1 MRFLQDS
8 YRIRFDLLPQLQ
20 MSSPHYLAIDFE
32 TTYVKDVRDIG
43 SLGVHNYLRHP
54 DTKIWL
60 VSMSDNQGRKFSGK
74 PEDAPWNWITPETTL
89 LSHNRTF
96 DSDVLEQTW
105 VQFNDESL
113 ENPRWIPYKDW
124 ICTSDTA
131 AANQVPRA
139 LKGAC
144 KVVLGTK
151 VDKDVRD
158 KMSGKDPATMTKEF
172 WDECVD
178 YAQADA
184 DNCLAL
190 HEMLTPL
197 SEHEHKASLH
207 TTRMCHRG
215 IGVDEGKLNAS
226 IEKIKLSL
234 FELQSSVPWFGELD
248 VKGKEIPTM
257 SPKAVARECSKLGI
271 PAPESMAKDSPEFDR
286 WCEEYSERAPF
297 VQALGKIRSCNRV
310 LTVLEA
316 MKARTSGG
324 RLYYGLKYFG
334 AQHTGRWS
342 GDNGLNMQNLPR
354 KEMFGIDLRS
364 MLIPKP
370 GHVFVSAD
378 YSQIEARVLPWI
390 AGNEPLLKLLRDGM
404 DIYEA
409 YARSSLGYTDP
420 RPLKEVNPELRQIGK
435 IHILGLGFGLGAATL
450 VNYAKSNMG
459 LKLTPVEAKRIVN
472 DFRARNQPT
481 VRVWNLL
488 GGEMRRTMIQNRGE
502 DMNVKL
508 PSGRTIKYFNVHE
521 DQGMRASK
529 IQGESPLWWT
539 PGALTENLI
548 QGTARDVLAQ
558 AVVRIE
564 EAGIPVV
571 LHVHD
576 EVLCEVPLDDAQ
588 EACQTVKRI
597 MEDLPDWCAG
607 LPLNA
612 DPKIINCYTK

>member
-1 MRFLQDS
+1 MNQ
-8 YRIRFDLLPQLQ
+8 
-20 MSSPHYLAIDFE
+20 PHYLAIDFE
-32 TTYVKDVRDIG
+32 TSYVKESRDIG

-54 DTKIWL
+54 ETKIWL
-60 VSMSDNQGRKFSGK
+60 VSMSDNQGRKFTGK
-74 PEDAPWNWITPETTL
+74 PKDAPWDWITPETTL

-96 DSDVLEQTW
+96 DSDVMAVLGLFATD
-105 VQFNDESL
+105 VD
-113 ENPRWIPYKDW
+113 YKDW

-144 KVVLGTK
+144 KVMLGTK

-158 KMSGKDPATMTKEF
+158 KMSGKDPDTMTKEF
-172 WDECVD
+172 WDECVE

-190 HEMLTPL
+190 HGMLTPL

-207 TTRMCHRG
+207 TSRMCHRG
-215 IGVDEGKLNAS
+215 IGIDEVKLNS
-226 IEKIKLSL
+226 YIDSVKISL
-234 FELQSSVPWFGELD
+234 FELQQLVPWFGSLD
-248 VKGKEIPTM
+248 SKGKEIPLL
-257 SPKAVARECSKLGI
+257 SPHAVARECSKLGI
-271 PAPESMAKDSPEFDR
+271 PAPESMAKDSPEFDN
-286 WCEEYSERAPF
+286 WCEQHSKTAPF
-297 VQALGKIRSCNRV
+297 VEALGKIRSCNRV

-354 KEMFGIDLRS
+354 KEMFGVDLRS
-364 MLIPKP
+364 LLIPKP

-378 YSQIEARVLPWI
+378 YSQIEARVLPWL
-390 AGNEPLLKLLRDGM
+390 AGDTALLELLRQGM

-409 YARSSLGYTDP
+409 HARTTMGYTDP
-420 RPLKEVNPELRQIGK
+420 RPLKEVDPALRQMSK
-435 IHILGLGFGLGAATL
+435 VRILGLSFGLGATTL
-450 VNYAKSNMG
+450 VNYAKTAAGVTLS
-459 LKLTPVEAKRIVN
+459 VQQAKKIVN
-472 DFRARNQPT
+472 DYRATNRPVVN
-481 VRVWNLL
+481 VWNLL

-539 PGALTENLI
+539 PGALAENI
-548 QGTARDVLAQ
+548 TQGTARDILSH
-558 AVVRIE
+558 AVVKLE

-576 EVLCEVPLDDAQ
+576 EVLCEVPLDVAE

-612 DPKIINCYTK
+612 DPKVINCYTK